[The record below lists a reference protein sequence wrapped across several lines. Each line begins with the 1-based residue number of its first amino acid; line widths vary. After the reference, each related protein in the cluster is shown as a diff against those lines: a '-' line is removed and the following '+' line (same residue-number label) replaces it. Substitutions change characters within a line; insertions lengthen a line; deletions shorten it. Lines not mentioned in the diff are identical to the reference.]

1 MGRARVSY
9 SDDTLCRTNNVVG
22 AQMEGKHFGSWVHEV
37 EASNPIGNGYT
48 LGARL
53 KSQLNLNVEL
63 ESVGTARILVGECS
77 GPDSCQHPL

>member
-1 MGRARVSY
+1 
-9 SDDTLCRTNNVVG
+9 
-22 AQMEGKHFGSWVHEV
+22 MEGKHFGSWVHEV

-77 GPDSCQHPL
+77 GPDSCQHAPIQQKTGHAENAGENAAREPER